1 MSHKLSTTLRNLG
14 TGADFVGF
22 ATLQGVDPA
31 SPANRLEA
39 RTSTQPSFARYE
51 ICETCGLKLCPI
63 DLTSETGPLKMR
75 LWRAKTRPE
84 T

>member
-1 MSHKLSTTLRNLG
+1 MSHYRDEVDITQLSTSLRNLG

-22 ATLQGVDPA
+22 GTLQGVDPA

-51 ICETCGLKLCPI
+51 FGRCRKLGSETCGL
-63 DLTSETGPLKMR
+63 TSSENSIFI
-75 LWRAKTRPE
+75 
-84 T
+84 